1 MDKKTIILAAGMGT
15 RLKPL
20 TLETHKCMTL
30 VNETPILFNALGNL
44 QSIGV
49 KNVVIVV
56 GYLADQIQNQ
66 VGNSYMDL
74 HIKYVVN
81 DRYEETNTSYSLK
94 LGLEASG
101 EYETLYLLEGDVFF
115 EKNLLDLIDR
125 CLEENATLVEKYQP
139 YLDGTFVDLN
149 ADSYVTEWTHK
160 SVRKDGYRVEDK
172 YKTINIHKFSKEF
185 VDNILIKKVKEICE
199 ATDGSAPLEYVME
212 SIVKENG
219 NQIYGLECGEF
230 KWYEIDDL
238 QDLKRAEEI
247 FRGVQG

>member
-1 MDKKTIILAAGMGT
+1 MDKKAIILAAGMGT

-20 TLETHKCMTL
+20 TLKTHKCMTL
-30 VNETPILFNALGNL
+30 VNETPILLNALGNL
-44 QSIGV
+44 QGIGI

-66 VGNSYMDL
+66 VGNSYMNL

-94 LGLEASG
+94 LGLEALG

-115 EKNLLDLIDR
+115 EKGLLKSIDQ
-125 CLEENATLVEKYQP
+125 CMEENATLVEKYQP
-139 YLDGTFVDLN
+139 HLDGTFVELN
-149 ADSYVTEWTHK
+149 ANSYVIDWTHK
-160 SVRKDGYRVEDK
+160 SGRGDGYRLEDK
-172 YKTINIHKFSKEF
+172 YKTINIHKFTQKF
-185 VDNILIKKVKEICE
+185 VNQTLQKKVREVCE
-199 ATDGSAPLEYVME
+199 STNGTAPLEYVMR
-212 SIVKENG
+212 SIVKVDE
-219 NQIYGLECGEF
+219 NQIYGLECGKF

-247 FRGVQG
+247 FSGA